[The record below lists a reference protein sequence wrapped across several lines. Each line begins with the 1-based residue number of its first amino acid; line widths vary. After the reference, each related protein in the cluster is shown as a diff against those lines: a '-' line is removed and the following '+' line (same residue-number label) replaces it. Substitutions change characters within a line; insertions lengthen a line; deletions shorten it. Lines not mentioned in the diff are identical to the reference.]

1 MHNRISKSEQKTT
14 NIKRY
19 MIDKWTINTVKQY
32 LIEKG
37 IKPSVQRIA
46 VMDYLL
52 EHRTHPTVDEIYSA
66 LQDRIPTLSKTTV
79 YNTLKL
85 FAEKKAIQSITI
97 DERMVHF
104 DGYRER
110 HAHFL
115 CQSCGKVID
124 VPLDY
129 DVELPKTE
137 QTKGF
142 ADVETHVY
150 HRGYCSECTEK
161 SNK

>member
-1 MHNRISKSEQKTT
+1 
-14 NIKRY
+14 

-46 VMDYLL
+46 VMGYLL

-85 FAEKKAIQSITI
+85 FAEKKAILCITI

>member
-46 VMDYLL
+46 VMGYLL

-150 HRGYCSECTEK
+150 HRG
-161 SNK
+161 

>member
-1 MHNRISKSEQKTT
+1 
-14 NIKRY
+14 

-46 VMDYLL
+46 VMGYLL

-150 HRGYCSECTEK
+150 HRGY
-161 SNK
+161 

>member
-46 VMDYLL
+46 VMGYLL

-142 ADVETHVY
+142 VDVETHVY